1 VDSEWALLEFRP
13 GRYVKVTASGEVL
26 GRPTDEEIKAW
37 FASRGWGIDST
48 EGSLS
53 LELGPPAEPAEDAP
67 QTVTLPQPPETPV
80 PDQVQSTTGVVRD
93 GSQPVPTPMPPS
105 AADSLSH
112 GAEEVPVMAMPEP
125 EVPSEATPSEPE
137 PQTQLRGADADM
149 SEAAPVQ
156 VDGVSAADSQD
167 YERPRPE
174 PEAREIGIGL
184 ASELPTVELEPL
196 LGDSVVLPYDASE
209 RSPAPVRGPTEAVS
223 PLTPTQDVDIP
234 EQLEWQEAG
243 PELPPSR
250 AAPAPDEAPAVD
262 GTGRWLWV
270 DPRQEGGYG
279 QATYDVAAFLGRA
292 VELFEGKPWAGGKNP
307 SRLAVHPDHITEDL
321 ESAAEALGLEV
332 LGDAR
337 VMGGTYMLG
346 LGDRHGN
353 D

>member
-1 VDSEWALLEFRP
+1 MDSDWALLEFRP

-37 FASRGWGIDST
+37 FASRGWGTDST

-53 LELGPPAEPAEDAP
+53 LELGPPAAPEEDAR

-80 PDQVQSTTGVVRD
+80 PDQAQPTTEVVRD
-93 GSQPVPTPMPPS
+93 GSAPVPTPMPPPS
-105 AADSLSH
+105 MDSLSR
-112 GAEEVPVMAMPEP
+112 GSEEVPMMAMPEP
-125 EVPSEATPSEPE
+125 EVSSEVTPGEPE
-137 PQTQLRGADADM
+137 PQAMLRGTDADKA
-149 SEAAPVQ
+149 EAAPVQ
-156 VDGVSAADSQD
+156 VDGVPAAEPQD

-174 PEAREIGIGL
+174 PEARVIGTGL
-184 ASELPTVELEPL
+184 ASEVPTAELEPL
-196 LGDSVVLPYDASE
+196 SGDSVVLPYDASE
-209 RSPAPVRGPTEAVS
+209 RSPTPVRGPTAAVP
-223 PLTPTQDVDIP
+223 PLAPSHDAEIP
-234 EQLEWQEAG
+234 EQLEGQEAG

-250 AAPAPDEAPAVD
+250 AAPAADEATAVD

-279 QATYDVAAFLGRA
+279 QASYDVAAFLGRA

-346 LGDRHGN
+346 LGDRHAN

>member
-13 GRYVKVTASGEVL
+13 GRYVKVTAAGEVL

-37 FASRGWGIDST
+37 FASRGWGVDST
-48 EGSLS
+48 PGSLS
-53 LELGPPAEPAEDAP
+53 LYLDQPAEAAVEAPKTVTLDLPPETQVPVEAHPTPEVASDAP
-67 QTVTLPQPPETPV
+67 QPL
-80 PDQVQSTTGVVRD
+80 S
-93 GSQPVPTPMPPS
+93 SPMPPS
-105 AADSLSH
+105 VADSLSR
-112 GAEEVPVMAMPEP
+112 GAEEVPVIAMPLP
-125 EVPSEATPSEPE
+125 EVSSEATPSEPE
-137 PQTQLRGADADM
+137 PHTQLRDADKA
-149 SEAAPVQ
+149 EAAPVQ
-156 VDGVSAADSQD
+156 VDAVSAAEPQD

-174 PEAREIGIGL
+174 PEAREISTGL
-184 ASELPTVELEPL
+184 ATELPAVELEPL
-196 LGDSVVLPYDASE
+196 LGDSVALPDDVGEFAPEPLRETPVTVPPSAPTHGE
-209 RSPAPVRGPTEAVS
+209 AIPALRES
-223 PLTPTQDVDIP
+223 
-234 EQLEWQEAG
+234 QEAG
-243 PELPPSR
+243 PGTPQSR
-250 AAPAPDEAPAVD
+250 VAPAEDEAPAVD

-279 QATYDVAAFLGRA
+279 QASYDVAAFLGRA

-346 LGDRHGN
+346 LGDRHTN

>member
-1 VDSEWALLEFRP
+1 MDSEWALLEFRP

-37 FASRGWGIDST
+37 FASRGRGIDST

-80 PDQVQSTTGVVRD
+80 PDQGQPTTEVVRD

-105 AADSLSH
+105 ILDSLSR
-112 GAEEVPVMAMPEP
+112 GAEEVPVIAMPES
-125 EVPSEATPSEPE
+125 EVSSEATLSEPE
-137 PQTQLRGADADM
+137 PQAQLRGADADNG
-149 SEAAPVQ
+149 EAAPVQ
-156 VDGVSAADSQD
+156 VDGVSAAESQD

-174 PEAREIGIGL
+174 PEAREIGTGL

-196 LGDSVVLPYDASE
+196 LGDSVALPDDVGESVPE
-209 RSPAPVRGPTEAVS
+209 PLGEPPEAVPPSAPTHDEAIPALPKS
-223 PLTPTQDVDIP
+223 P
-234 EQLEWQEAG
+234 EAG
-243 PELPPSR
+243 SVTLQAR
-250 AAPAPDEAPAVD
+250 AAPAEDEATAVD

-279 QATYDVAAFLGRA
+279 QASYDVAAFLGRA
-292 VELFEGKPWAGGKNP
+292 IELFEGKPWAGGKNP

-346 LGDRHGN
+346 LGDRHAN

>member
-13 GRYVKVTASGEVL
+13 GRYVKVTATGEVL
-26 GRPTDEEIKAW
+26 GRPTDEEIRTW
-37 FASRGWGIDST
+37 FASRGWGVDST
-48 EGSLS
+48 PGSLS
-53 LELGPPAEPAEDAP
+53 LHLDQPTEEAAEEPS
-67 QTVTLPQPPETPV
+67 TVTLDLPLETQVPGEAHRRPEVARDGPQPP
-80 PDQVQSTTGVVRD
+80 S
-93 GSQPVPTPMPPS
+93 SPMPP
-105 AADSLSH
+105 ATDPLSN
-112 GAEEVPVMAMPEP
+112 GAEEVPLIAMPEP
-125 EVPSEATPSEPE
+125 VVSSEATPSEPE
-137 PQTQLRGADADM
+137 PQTQLRGSGTDKA
-149 SEAAPVQ
+149 ETAPVQ
-156 VDGVSAADSQD
+156 VDGVSVAELQD

-174 PEAREIGIGL
+174 PEAREIVTGL

-196 LGDSVVLPYDASE
+196 LGDSV
-209 RSPAPVRGPTEAVS
+209 APPDDVGEFAPEPLRETPVSVPPSAPTHDEAIHALRKS
-223 PLTPTQDVDIP
+223 
-234 EQLEWQEAG
+234 QEPG
-243 PELPPSR
+243 SGMPQSR
-250 AAPAPDEAPAVD
+250 AAPSEDEPAEVD

-279 QATYDVAAFLGRA
+279 QASYDVAAFLGRA

-346 LGDRHGN
+346 LGDRHAN